1 MLDMDPDSC
10 YDNNISNYLSAQ
22 ARAFNCRSLSQ
33 KDDRCY
39 LSGDD
44 TVTLPSVP
52 QPTEPGRRETDTV
65 RKIERERVRD
75 RQ

>member
-1 MLDMDPDSC
+1 MLYTTSLNHVLPAC
-10 YDNNISNYLSAQ
+10 AQ

-44 TVTLPSVP
+44 SLTLIDVALPS
-52 QPTEPGRRETDTV
+52 EPGEPLT
-65 RKIERERVRD
+65 
-75 RQ
+75 